1 VSLANSP
8 GHCNGMQAPSWFTGT
23 ELHLPVCSYFL
34 VSLHGPFFSD
44 AEVNEYF
51 RSGEMKGAR
60 LEWMNGPK
68 VIMENVEDTV
78 RIKRR

>member
-1 VSLANSP
+1 MLAL
-8 GHCNGMQAPSWFTGT
+8 WFTET
-23 ELHLPVCSYFL
+23 ELHLPVYSYFL
-34 VSLHGPFFSD
+34 VSPLRGPFCSD
-44 AEVNEYF
+44 AEVSEYF

-60 LEWMNGPK
+60 LEWTNGPK